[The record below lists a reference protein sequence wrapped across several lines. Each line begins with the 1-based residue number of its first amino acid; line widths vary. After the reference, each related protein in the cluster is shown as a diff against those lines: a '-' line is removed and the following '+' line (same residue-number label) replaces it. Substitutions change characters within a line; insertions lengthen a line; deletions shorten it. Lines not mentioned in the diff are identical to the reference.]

1 MRKKS
6 FVLPLLAKTVA
17 PAAALT
23 LLAGLGAGTLSSA
36 SPASPAVSARPAGAG
51 SLTQAASGSADIRV
65 ATFNIS
71 SMVLDSTHGP
81 LRPWKERRS
90 RVISEILSEHVDVI
104 GIQEA
109 APGRSMPHHVVD
121 GANQYLDLRNGL
133 NKAGGHYALTVA
145 AGFNCVNSVTSY
157 HCKKMDRDASNTD
170 RILYNTQK
178 LTMVGHNSMAYS
190 HRTARNA
197 HPFLTWARFRIRSNG
212 HEFRFFDTHLD
223 PRNRAVRKA
232 QWQQMIK
239 QVNHLKQ
246 GRPVISVGDFNTQKF
261 DPMAASMFPAMKRSG
276 YGEVLNEQYRVNP
289 NPHIRA
295 RQRTHAWISSVNHM
309 SRNVR
314 AFSYDDAT
322 SKTGNSIDHIFA
334 SNSLAVRSY
343 KVVLKYNPS
352 TLTVSGVLPS
362 DHNMV
367 CATIAI

>member
-1 MRKKS
+1 VS
-6 FVLPLLAKTVA
+6 APAQGASVA
-17 PAAALT
+17 HAAAALS
-23 LLAGLGAGTLSSA
+23 GAAT
-36 SPASPAVSARPAGAG
+36 
-51 SLTQAASGSADIRV
+51 AASGSVDIRV
-65 ATFNIS
+65 GSFNIQS
-71 SMVLDSTHGP
+71 VGLDRTYGEQ
-81 LRPWKERRS
+81 RPWRLRRS
-90 RVISEILSEHVDVI
+90 TVASEILGERVDVI
-104 GIQEA
+104 GVQEA
-109 APGRSMPHHVVD
+109 AFSLAFGPRLVN
-121 GANQYLDLRNGL
+121 GATQYLDLRNGL

-197 HPFLTWARFRIRSNG
+197 HPYLTWARFRIRSNG

-276 YGEVLNEQYRVNP
+276 YGEVLYEQYRVNP
-289 NPHIRA
+289 NPHIRD

-314 AFSYDDAT
+314 AFSYYDAT

-334 SNSLAVRSY
+334 SNSLSVRSY
-343 KVVLKYNPS
+343 KVVLKFNPS
-352 TLTVSGVLPS
+352 TMQVSGVLPS
-362 DHNMV
+362 DHNLV

>member
-1 MRKKS
+1 MRKKNL
-6 FVLPLLAKTVA
+6 VLPMLAKAVA

-23 LLAGLGAGTLSSA
+23 LLVGLGAAAT
-36 SPASPAVSARPAGAG
+36 SPAVTARPAGTAAGAG
-51 SLTQAASGSADIRV
+51 SLATTASGTADIRV

-81 LRPWKERRS
+81 LRPWKERRG

-104 GIQEA
+104 GVQEA

-133 NKAGGHYALTVA
+133 NKAGGHYALTAA
-145 AGFNCVNSVTSY
+145 AGFNCVNSLTAY
-157 HCKKMDRDASNTD
+157 HCKKMDRDASNAD

-197 HPFLTWARFRIRSNG
+197 HPFLTWARFRVRSNG

-239 QVNHLKQ
+239 QINHLKQ

-289 NPHIRA
+289 NRHIRA
-295 RQRTHAWISSVNHM
+295 RARTHAWISSLNHM

>member
-1 MRKKS
+1 MRKKIL
-6 FVLPLLAKTVA
+6 VLPMLAKAVA

-23 LLAGLGAGTLSSA
+23 LLVGLGAAAT
-36 SPASPAVSARPAGAG
+36 SPAVTARPAGTAAGAG
-51 SLTQAASGSADIRV
+51 SLATTASGTADIRV

-81 LRPWKERRS
+81 LRPWKERRG

-104 GIQEA
+104 GVQEA

-133 NKAGGHYALTVA
+133 NKAGGHYALTAA
-145 AGFNCVNSVTSY
+145 AGFNCVNSLTAY
-157 HCKKMDRDASNTD
+157 HCKKMDRDASNAD

-197 HPFLTWARFRIRSNG
+197 HPFLTWARFRVRSNG
-212 HEFRFFDTHLD
+212 HEFRLFDTHLD

-239 QVNHLKQ
+239 QINHLKR

-289 NPHIRA
+289 NRHIRA
-295 RQRTHAWISSVNHM
+295 RQRTNAWISSLNHM

-314 AFSYDDAT
+314 SFSYDDAT

-334 SNSLAVRSY
+334 TNSLTVRSY
-343 KVVLKYNPS
+343 KVVLRFHPS

-362 DHNMV
+362 DHNLV

>member
-6 FVLPLLAKTVA
+6 FVLPLLAKATA
-17 PAAALT
+17 PVAALT
-23 LLAGLGAGTLSSA
+23 LLAGLGAAAT
-36 SPASPAVSARPAGAG
+36 SPTVTARPAGTATG
-51 SLTQAASGSADIRV
+51 ASSLTQAASRSADIRV
-65 ATFNIS
+65 ASFNIS
-71 SMVLDSTHGP
+71 SMVLDNPHGA
-81 LRPWKERRS
+81 LRPWKERRG

-133 NKAGGHYALTVA
+133 NKAGGHYALTVT
-145 AGFNCVNSVTSY
+145 AGFNCVNSLTAY
-157 HCKKMDRDASNTD
+157 HCRKKDRNASNTN
-170 RILYNTQK
+170 RILYNTRK
-178 LTMVGHNSMAYS
+178 LTMVGRNSMAYS

-197 HPFLTWARFRIRSNG
+197 HPFLTWARFRVRSNG

-232 QWQQMIK
+232 QWKQMIK

-246 GRPVISVGDFNTQKF
+246 GRPVVSVGDFNTQKF

-276 YGEVLNEQYRVNP
+276 YGEVLNERYRVNP

-295 RQRTHAWISSVNHM
+295 RQRTHAWISSVNHT

-314 AFSYDDAT
+314 TFSYDDAT

-334 SNSLAVRSY
+334 SNSLSVRSY
-343 KVVLKYNPS
+343 KVVLKFS
-352 TLTVSGVLPS
+352 SRTMRVSGVLPS

-367 CATIAI
+367 CATIAV

>member
-1 MRKKS
+1 MRKKNL
-6 FVLPLLAKTVA
+6 VLPMLAKAVA

-23 LLAGLGAGTLSSA
+23 LLVGLGAAAT
-36 SPASPAVSARPAGAG
+36 SPAVTARPAGTAAGAG
-51 SLTQAASGSADIRV
+51 SLATTASGTADIRV

-81 LRPWKERRS
+81 LRPWKERRG

-104 GIQEA
+104 GVQEA

-133 NKAGGHYALTVA
+133 NKAGGHYALTAA
-145 AGFNCVNSVTSY
+145 AGFNCVNSLTAY
-157 HCKKMDRDASNTD
+157 HCKKMDRDASNAD

-197 HPFLTWARFRIRSNG
+197 HPFLTWARFRVRSNG

-239 QVNHLKQ
+239 QIDHLKQ

-289 NPHIRA
+289 NRHIRA
-295 RQRTHAWISSVNHM
+295 RQRTHAWISSLNHM